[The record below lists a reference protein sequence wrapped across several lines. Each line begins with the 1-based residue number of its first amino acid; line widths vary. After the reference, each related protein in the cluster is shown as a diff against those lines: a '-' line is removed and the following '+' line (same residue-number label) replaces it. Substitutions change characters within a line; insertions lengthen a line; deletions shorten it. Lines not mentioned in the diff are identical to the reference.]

1 MNNLNLETLRWTQK
15 DRVFESILDSC
26 VDPVPGIASG
36 KGQPCLIGPSQ
47 AGKTR
52 LICHW
57 AAKRGFDV
65 LTVNLQLDLPE
76 DIGGYPHRT
85 GDSVSHARPTIIPEK
100 YFNEDIPW
108 VLFFD
113 ELDKASPEV
122 LSTTL
127 TALNERR
134 IRYTQIKPQAIICA
148 ANPPKSKLPEAL
160 MARLLWLPYPPADY
174 DLMERDSFALSRDVL
189 EDIYPKPEPAVPEL
203 ALWYGSAHRLETWQ
217 QDPTFWNKE
226 VMELVLNGSFPPAKA
241 EAIFKR
247 LQPAS
252 HIDLKSWAEEVGP
265 AALTQSILPVFAA
278 GSPEQR
284 NEAVIILQKRAI
296 EDETGEL
303 SQALNAW
310 CSSAAAQ
317 AFTDCA
323 AGQSSSEALKQLRK
337 TAQSQIEKN
346 MKALKKEEANAQNQ
360 SSE

>member
-1 MNNLNLETLRWTQK
+1 MNNLNLEQLRWTAK
-15 DRVFESILDSC
+15 DKVFESILDSC
-26 VDPVPGIASG
+26 VDPEPGVASG
-36 KGQPCLIGPSQ
+36 KGQPCLVGPAQ

-52 LICHW
+52 LVNHW

-65 LTVNLQLDLPE
+65 LTVNLQLDLAE
-76 DIGGYPHRT
+76 DLGGYPVRD
-85 GDSVSHARPTIIPEK
+85 GDRVKHTLPTIIPEK
-100 YFNEDIPW
+100 YFNSTKPW
-108 VLFFD
+108 ILFFD
-113 ELDKASPEV
+113 EIDKASPEV

-134 IRYTQIKPQAIICA
+134 IRYTQIKP
-148 ANPPKSKLPEAL
+148 KSKLPEAL

-174 DLMERDSFALSRDVL
+174 DLLERDSFALSRDVL
-189 EDIYPKPEPAVPEL
+189 EAIYPKPEPAVPEL
-203 ALWYGSAHRLETWQ
+203 ALWYGSAHRLEAWQ

-241 EAIFKR
+241 EAIYKR
-247 LQPAS
+247 LQPSS
-252 HIDLKSWAEEVGP
+252 HVDLKSWAEDVGP

-284 NEAVIILQKRAI
+284 NEAVVILQKRAI
-296 EDETGEL
+296 EDQTGEL

-323 AGQSSSEALKQLRK
+323 AGQPSSEALKQLRK
-337 TAQSQIEKN
+337 TAQNQIEKN
-346 MKALKKEEANAQNQ
+346 MRTLKKEQENAEDK
-360 SSE
+360 SSV

>member
-1 MNNLNLETLRWTQK
+1 
-15 DRVFESILDSC
+15 
-26 VDPVPGIASG
+26 
-36 KGQPCLIGPSQ
+36 
-47 AGKTR
+47 
-52 LICHW
+52 
-57 AAKRGFDV
+57 
-65 LTVNLQLDLPE
+65 
-76 DIGGYPHRT
+76 
-85 GDSVSHARPTIIPEK
+85 
-100 YFNEDIPW
+100 
-108 VLFFD
+108 
-113 ELDKASPEV
+113 
-122 LSTTL
+122 
-127 TALNERR
+127 
-134 IRYTQIKPQAIICA
+134 
-148 ANPPKSKLPEAL
+148 

-174 DLMERDSFALSRDVL
+174 DLLERDSFALSRDVL
-189 EDIYPKPEPAVPEL
+189 VDIYPKPEPAVPEL
-203 ALWYGSAHRLETWQ
+203 SLWYGSAHRLEAWQ

-252 HIDLKSWAEEVGP
+252 HIDLKSWAEDVGP

-296 EDETGEL
+296 EDQTGEL

-323 AGQSSSEALKQLRK
+323 AGQASSEALKQLRK

-346 MKALKKEEANAQNQ
+346 MKALKKEQENAQNQ
-360 SSE
+360 SSV